1 MDDLDLNLLPALD
14 ALLAEGSVT
23 AAARRLGLSA
33 SAMSRTLA
41 RLRAATGDPLLV
53 RAGRGLVPTP
63 RALALREPVRRLAR
77 DVQAVLRPA
86 PAGLDLATLDRT
98 VTIRVSEGF
107 MEGLAAPLA
116 AAVLAAAPRL
126 RLRFAPKP
134 DKDAGPMRDGTI
146 DLEIGVLGTAA
157 PEMRTQALFRDRFVG
172 VVRLGHPLLAEAAV
186 TVARYVAWD
195 HVVASRTGRFAGP
208 VDEALW
214 ALGVERR
221 VALVVPGYP
230 DAIRMARCSDL
241 VGLVPSSCLGD
252 DAVDDGPAVPG
263 VRGFDLPVETPEI
276 AISATWHP
284 RTDAD
289 PLHRWLRGTV
299 AAVCRAR
306 PRPAGR
312 GAQAQAG
319 PPPASERRSSM

>member
-1 MDDLDLNLLPALD
+1 
-14 ALLAEGSVT
+14 
-23 AAARRLGLSA
+23 
-33 SAMSRTLA
+33 
-41 RLRAATGDPLLV
+41 
-53 RAGRGLVPTP
+53 
-63 RALALREPVRRLAR
+63 
-77 DVQAVLRPA
+77 
-86 PAGLDLATLDRT
+86 
-98 VTIRVSEGF
+98 
-107 MEGLAAPLA
+107 
-116 AAVLAAAPRL
+116 
-126 RLRFAPKP
+126 
-134 DKDAGPMRDGTI
+134 MRDGTI
-146 DLEIGVLGTAA
+146 DLEMGVLGTAA

-172 VVRLGHPLLAEAAV
+172 VVRLGHPLLAETAV

-208 VDEALW
+208 VDEALR

-252 DAVDDGPAVPG
+252 GAGDDGPAVPG

-289 PLHRWLRGTV
+289 PLQAGC
-299 AAVCRAR
+299 AAPWRRCAGRAPAR
-306 PRPAGR
+306 PGGARRLRPGRRRPRR
-312 GAQAQAG
+312 GAARCRG
-319 PPPASERRSSM
+319 P